1 LNVRIYYHTSSI
13 DELALRDANV
23 VVIDVLR
30 ATTTIVHAMA
40 AGAKEIIPVGNADQA
55 MRIAGSLFS
64 TTSLLCGERGGR
76 PIEGGKLGNSPKEY
90 TAEVIEGKSLI
101 LMTTNGAPT
110 LVKARYAKRCYIA
123 AFANISAV
131 ALAIKAIPN
140 IEHDGLA
147 ILCSGREGDFSLEDA
162 LCAGLLVERLIVTG
176 SEIRLSDTVRVATS
190 LWHEYHADLVGA
202 MKSSDHGKHLI
213 SIGYEKDIEDC
224 AAIDTIPIVP
234 VLEQTRITKKI
245 VLD

>member
-1 LNVRIYYHTSSI
+1 MNIRIYYHTSSI

-30 ATTTIVHAMA
+30 ATTTIITAMA

-64 TTSLLCGERGGR
+64 TTSLLCGERGGY
-76 PIEGGKLGNSPKEY
+76 PIAGGKLGNSPSEY
-90 TAEVIEGKSLI
+90 TAEIVEGKSLI

-123 AFANISAV
+123 AFANISTV

-140 IEHDGLA
+140 IELEGLA
-147 ILCSGREGDFSLEDA
+147 ILCSGREGDFSFEDA
-162 LCAGLLVERLIVTG
+162 LCAGLLVERLAAIG
-176 SEIRLSDTVRVATS
+176 LEIKLSDTVRVATS
-190 LWHEYHADLVGA
+190 LWHEYQKDLVGA
-202 MKSSDHGKHLI
+202 MKASDHGKHLI
-213 SIGYEKDIEDC
+213 SIGYEKDIEGC